1 MFGKPHPPSRRNK
14 VLVSLRISPRALVEV
29 SANVTTIKH
38 TLLCAYDRAMKQ
50 MHNVCGA
57 LAIVLAALA
66 AGPALAVQKPT
77 LVVLDIE
84 LTGDTGGP
92 QFAAEHEVRL
102 KMESDKLRQELQ
114 QSGLYTLIDA
124 APAQPLITKLKSQ
137 QEYLHDCNGCD
148 LEVGRQLK
156 ADQVVVTWVDRV
168 SGLILSL
175 TYEFH
180 DVATGQIVGRKS
192 YDFRGDNDS
201 AWTHA
206 VKYMVKDLK
215 EAAATHAAAS

>member
-1 MFGKPHPPSRRNK
+1 MKQIHEFFGT
-14 VLVSLRISPRALVEV
+14 VAMICAALV
-29 SANVTTIKH
+29 
-38 TLLCAYDRAMKQ
+38 
-50 MHNVCGA
+50 
-57 LAIVLAALA
+57 
-66 AGPALAVQKPT
+66 AGPALASQKPT

-114 QSGLYTLIDA
+114 QSGLYTVVEA
-124 APAQPLITKLKSQ
+124 TPAQPLITKLKSQ
-137 QEYLHDCNGCD
+137 QKYLHDCNGCD
-148 LEVGRQLK
+148 LEIGRQLK

-206 VKYMVKDLK
+206 VKYMVKDLR
-215 EAAATHAAAS
+215 EQAATHAAAS

>member
-1 MFGKPHPPSRRNK
+1 
-14 VLVSLRISPRALVEV
+14 
-29 SANVTTIKH
+29 
-38 TLLCAYDRAMKQ
+38 MKQ
-50 MHNVCGA
+50 IPNGCSA
-57 LAIVLAALA
+57 LAIICSALI
-66 AGPALAVQKPT
+66 AGTARAENKPT

-92 QFAAEHEVRL
+92 QFAQEHEARL
-102 KMESDKLRQELQ
+102 KMESDELRGELQ
-114 QSGLYTLIDA
+114 RSGLYTVVDA
-124 APAQPLITKLKSQ
+124 APAQPLIIKLQSQ
-137 QEYLHDCNGCD
+137 QKYLHDCNGCD
-148 LEVGRQLK
+148 LEIGRQLK

-180 DVATGQIVGRKS
+180 DVATGQIIGRKS

-215 EAAATHAAAS
+215 ETAASHPAAG